1 MKKMQIW
8 KIINSGFKEACK
20 LIIMSNFL
28 FRALKVIVKRQQ
40 EATIKVSGHL

>member
-1 MKKMQIW
+1 MQIW

-40 EATIKVSGHL
+40 EATIKVSGYL